1 MKIQLS
7 PQIILFMVGIL
18 IETNQFNTNFMN
30 LVAMIWEKGK
40 LIVKL
45 YLNILQN
52 DLLKNIY

>member
-1 MKIQLS
+1 MKIQVS

-30 LVAMIWEKGK
+30 LVAMIWENDK

-52 DLLKNIY
+52 DLLK

>member
-30 LVAMIWEKGK
+30 LVAIVWENGK

>member
-1 MKIQLS
+1 MEIQLS
-7 PQIILFMVGIL
+7 PQNILFMVGIL
-18 IETNQFNTNFMN
+18 IETNQFNTSFMN
-30 LVAMIWEKGK
+30 LVAMIWENDK

>member
-1 MKIQLS
+1 
-7 PQIILFMVGIL
+7 MVGIL
-18 IETNQFNTNFMN
+18 IETNQFITNLMN
-30 LVAMIWEKGK
+30 LVAMIWENGK

>member
-30 LVAMIWEKGK
+30 LVAIIWENGK
-40 LIVKL
+40 LTVML

>member
-7 PQIILFMVGIL
+7 PQIILFMGGIL
-18 IETNQFNTNFMN
+18 IETNQFNTNFIN
-30 LVAMIWEKGK
+30 LVAIWENDK

-52 DLLKNIY
+52 DLLK

>member
-18 IETNQFNTNFMN
+18 IETNEFNTNFMN
-30 LVAMIWEKGK
+30 LVAIIWENGK
-40 LIVKL
+40 LTVML